1 MCYAHTDGEAVADAT
16 AESEPPVAPTEE
28 SDFDAAVAALRIRKD
43 LPRPPYP
50 TPPNLA
56 VSTASVESKV
66 VAVQAYIEKLGYNFT
81 EVNYFDVR
89 KQRPMSRILETAR
102 EITRQALPIK
112 CVEAVFLG
120 TYLT

>member
-1 MCYAHTDGEAVADAT
+1 MLLLAVTDFRVAFPFQTVRSSRCMCYAHTDGEAVADAT

-81 EVNYFDVR
+81 EVNYFDAR
-89 KQRPMSRILETAR
+89 HTYRPIA
-102 EITRQALPIK
+102 A
-112 CVEAVFLG
+112 
-120 TYLT
+120 

>member
-1 MCYAHTDGEAVADAT
+1 MAASIADRLISESPFRFKPSGPRAVCAMPHTDGEAVADAT

-50 TPPNLA
+50 TPPILA

-81 EVNYFDVR
+81 EVNYFDAR
-89 KQRPMSRILETAR
+89 HTHRPIA
-102 EITRQALPIK
+102 A
-112 CVEAVFLG
+112 
-120 TYLT
+120 